1 MPDTNHKNGYQP
13 IPYVYSSFL
22 FELCMEYLLSM
33 IRIIDEEKP
42 KETPEEMKEEKEEK
56 EEKPKKKKKKSKT
69 QRRNERKNAFEKA
82 RVRNVP
88 GQVGTFRDITR
99 S

>member
-1 MPDTNHKNGYQP
+1 
-13 IPYVYSSFL
+13 
-22 FELCMEYLLSM
+22 MEYLLSM
-33 IRIIDEEKP
+33 IRIIEEEKP
-42 KETPEEMKEEKEEK
+42 KETPEEMKEE
-56 EEKPKKKKKKSKT
+56 EEKPKKKKKKKSKT

>member
-1 MPDTNHKNGYQP
+1 MPDTNHKHEYQP

-33 IRIIDEEKP
+33 IRIIE
-42 KETPEEMKEEKEEK
+42 

>member
-1 MPDTNHKNGYQP
+1 
-13 IPYVYSSFL
+13 
-22 FELCMEYLLSM
+22 MEYLLSM
-33 IRIIDEEKP
+33 IRIIEEEKP
-42 KETPEEMKEEKEEK
+42 KETPEEMKEE

-88 GQVGTFRDITR
+88 GQVGHSEI
-99 S
+99 